1 MAFLGNC
8 RATGIGSLPLAGIAE
23 AVRAVFTYAPDLPYW
38 PQLPRRARA
47 EGMTEQAV
55 SGLPGLRISDDGRLR
70 LVQDEAF
77 FAGAERLMAAWE
89 AGDAAV
95 AAMTPESAAAF
106 DPFVAEAQSRG
117 AREAKGQ
124 VAGPVTVGMAIL
136 GEDGTPIL
144 YNDVLRDLLVKFLA
158 LRVRWQAD
166 RLRGAGAEPII
177 FVDEPFLASFGTP
190 FFGWGVQQ
198 VREVLEAV
206 AAGAP
211 TAGSHCCSNTDW
223 TIFLGSRLKIV
234 SFDAFAFAEQFF
246 VYRDALAA
254 FLSRGGNVA
263 WGIVP
268 TDEES
273 LAGLSVPALRQR
285 LLGLV
290 ARVEALGF
298 RRDQVLRQSLIT
310 PSCGLGTRPAATAQR
325 AQELARG
332 LASSLR
338 REIL

>member
-1 MAFLGNC
+1 
-8 RATGIGSLPLAGIAE
+8 
-23 AVRAVFTYAPDLPYW
+23 
-38 PQLPRRARA
+38 
-47 EGMTEQAV
+47 
-55 SGLPGLRISDDGRLR
+55 
-70 LVQDEAF
+70 
-77 FAGAERLMAAWE
+77 MAAWE